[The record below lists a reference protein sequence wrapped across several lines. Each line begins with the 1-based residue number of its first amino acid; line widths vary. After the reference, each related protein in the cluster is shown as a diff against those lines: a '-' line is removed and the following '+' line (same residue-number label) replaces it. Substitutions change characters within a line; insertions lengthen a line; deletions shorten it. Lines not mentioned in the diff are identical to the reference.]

1 MPSHG
6 EMHSV
11 YLALLSGLWAEME
24 DVLRCYYAV
33 AADSEDALDR
43 AARGIEALLLELAL
57 LWDKCEFLRAR
68 GLVTPEH
75 ATWLR
80 ALIEELRD
88 LLDFEPFDVA
98 LPRAGVAIVRAQ
110 NRVFDEVQ
118 RVVHAS
124 GSSESAMATLQSM
137 S

>member
-1 MPSHG
+1 MPSHD
-6 EMHSV
+6 EIDSV
-11 YLALLSGLWAEME
+11 YLGLLAGLWAEME
-24 DVLRCYYAV
+24 DVLRCYYA
-33 AADSEDALDR
+33 AAAAGEDAPER
-43 AARGIEALLLELAL
+43 AACGIEALLLELAL
-57 LWDKCEFLRAR
+57 LWDKCEFLRSR
-68 GLVTPEH
+68 GLIAPEQ

-80 ALIEELRD
+80 ALIAELRD

-118 RVVHAS
+118 RIAHAS
-124 GSSESAMATLQSM
+124 GSGASAVATVLSM